1 MKYYKYYML
10 CSRQLI
16 NNIRRYTHSH
26 NSPCN
31 KKIDI
36 IVEDK
41 INVKFDKIMLKL
53 DEIDF
58 LVKCNYAVAV
68 LPGVLLVFKWFLNI

>member
-1 MKYYKYYML
+1 MLYM
-10 CSRQLI
+10 RQLI
-16 NNIRRYTHSH
+16 NNIRRYTHNH

-41 INVKFDKIMLKL
+41 INVKLDKIMLKV

-68 LPGVLLVFKWFLNI
+68 LPGLFFVFK

>member
-1 MKYYKYYML
+1 ML
-10 CSRQLI
+10 RSTQLF
-16 NNIRRYTHSH
+16 NNIRRYTHNH

-41 INVKFDKIMLKL
+41 INVKLDKIMLKL

-68 LPGVLLVFKWFLNI
+68 LPALFSVFKSFLNI

>member
-1 MKYYKYYML
+1 ML
-10 CSRQLI
+10 CSRQLF

-41 INVKFDKIMLKL
+41 IKINVKLDKIMLKL

-58 LVKCNYAVAV
+58 LVKCNYALALLPV
-68 LPGVLLVFKWFLNI
+68 LLLVFK

>member
-1 MKYYKYYML
+1 MWS
-10 CSRQLI
+10 SRQLI

-41 INVKFDKIMLKL
+41 IKINVKLDKIMLKL

-58 LVKCNYAVAV
+58 LVKCNYAVVV

>member
-1 MKYYKYYML
+1 ML
-10 CSRQLI
+10 CSRQLF

-41 INVKFDKIMLKL
+41 INVKLDKIMLKL

-58 LVKCNYAVAV
+58 LVKCNYLVSV
-68 LPGVLLVFKWFLNI
+68 LPGLLLFFK

>member
-58 LVKCNYAVAV
+58 LVKCNYLVSV
-68 LPGVLLVFKWFLNI
+68 LPGLLLFFK

>member
-1 MKYYKYYML
+1 ML
-10 CSRQLI
+10 RSRQLF

-26 NSPCN
+26 NSPSN

-41 INVKFDKIMLKL
+41 INVKMDKIMLKL
-53 DEIDF
+53 DAIDF
-58 LVKCNYAVAV
+58 LVKFNYGFT
-68 LPGVLLVFKWFLNI
+68 LIFGWFSVFK